1 MATIRAVIA
10 FTILLGYTQAEVYS
24 DHVTSPIMLY
34 RGDFIESM
42 SKNSKLVMQQADGNL
57 VLYNTTNS
65 PSIAV
70 WSSNTIDATYTEITS
85 DGNITVKDDN
95 GRIYWSS
102 NSGGHNASEYYLVVM
117 DFCAY
122 LMDPHYTVLWST
134 CEDACNVRY
143 PTFAPPTSKGDTPVH
158 VPTAQ
163 PTHPPTVTHLNH
175 IVIAQ
180 NSSFIL
186 QASDERIYSLSMTT
200 FFIMQRDGNA
210 LLYVIKDG
218 CQQDWVFKTRT
229 DRTGAEYME
238 FKSDGNI
245 IVTDRNHTIYW
256 QSNSGGYLASAPH
269 RFVVIDECAYLAN
282 RYDHILYIIG
292 NCNCSDTAFDP
303 PTMAIGSPTGAPT
316 PKPTPIYMD
325 HASTSTNNS
334 FFLYPFDRIAS
345 RSLNTFATF
354 QSDGNFVLYVDEGC
368 RHKAIWSTNTQ
379 NKDAKYVVLMR
390 NGNLKVMG
398 KNGTVLFT
406 SDTYENGRPQPQHLV
421 VTDECMYLMDGDY
434 TMYWHQGSG
443 CAVFNGTFPT
453 FSAPTAEPSP
463 TKQPTTIQPTLSP
476 TVYPTI
482 TPTLPT
488 SEPTKITIFPTIFP
502 TQIPTTIP
510 TKVPTKSTSDPTK
523 IPTNAPITA
532 KPTDITTFPT
542 VFQTQNPTKT
552 PTKVPIKLTADPTN
566 TLTNAPITDDPTMFV
581 IISST
586 YKATE
591 SDQEEDV
598 HKEENLY
605 FEYLMDENIIQIY
618 DEKDW
623 QNYQQDVKT
632 FKQRVLHCKN
642 MQFPSP
648 QKVTSTQ
655 NAVCANSHHAISQ
668 QPSPHNLF
676 SATAPLTPALEA
688 IHEQQSMGFWQRN
701 QNQNPQHSLMD
712 ELPIAGSGSNAVSGL
727 LSTGSAKMQNP
738 VQKEMKLDEYCMKKD
753 PYNTCFDMMTKRTS
767 NL

>member
-1 MATIRAVIA
+1 MSLHVVIVFTATLIHYATA
-10 FTILLGYTQAEVYS
+10 TVYS
-24 DHVTSPIMLY
+24 DHITGPGTMLY
-34 RGDFIESM
+34 RGDRIEST
-42 SKNSKLVMQQADGNL
+42 SKNSRFSMQQTDGNL
-57 VLYNTTNS
+57 VLYNATNG
-65 PSIAV
+65 PPFVAI
-70 WSSNTIDATYTEITS
+70 WSTHTINATYTEITN

-122 LMDPHYTVLWST
+122 LMDPYYTVLWST
-134 CEDACNVRY
+134 CEDACNVIY
-143 PTFAPPTSKGDTPVH
+143 PTFEPPTSNGDTL
-158 VPTAQ
+158 VPTTQ
-163 PTHPPTVTHLNH
+163 PTH
-175 IVIAQ
+175 
-180 NSSFIL
+180 
-186 QASDERIYSLSMTT
+186 
-200 FFIMQRDGNA
+200 
-210 LLYVIKDG
+210 
-218 CQQDWVFKTRT
+218 
-229 DRTGAEYME
+229 
-238 FKSDGNI
+238 
-245 IVTDRNHTIYW
+245 
-256 QSNSGGYLASAPH
+256 
-269 RFVVIDECAYLAN
+269 
-282 RYDHILYIIG
+282 
-292 NCNCSDTAFDP
+292 CNCSDTAFDP
-303 PTMAIGSPTGAPT
+303 
-316 PKPTPIYMD
+316 KPTPLYMD
-325 HASTSTNNS
+325 HASTSANHS
-334 FFLYPFDRIAS
+334 FFLYPLDRISS
-345 RSLNTFATF
+345 RSLNTYATL
-354 QSDGNFVLYVDEGC
+354 QTDGNFVLYVDEGC

-398 KNGTVLFT
+398 KNGTVLFK
-406 SDTYENGRPQPQHLV
+406 SDTYGGYSRPQPQHLV

-443 CAVFNGTFPT
+443 CTVFNGAFPT